1 LFSDD
6 EGQEVVKN
14 ENVEAFNEYEELR
27 ARNIVRNNGIMAEL
41 GLQPNSLSRDV
52 QDHNKRKVKVC
63 ISLIRFSM
71 TLIPSKSKRGVN
83 QLTPF
88 PKPIKHDD
96 HSPALPTPF
105 PVIVLRRKVLRK
117 RKRTAT
123 WYHVE
128 ASVQFKVFFSK
139 FIIISLLNVS
149 NGNSGK
155 GKETALLSL
164 RTPKKKSPSSNSVV
178 KRGKFESFLAAGT
191 PSRENSFATPA
202 VRDSSN
208 PSSASASSSSS
219 LVPARTTNQTSGGF
233 ILDV

>member
-1 LFSDD
+1 M
-6 EGQEVVKN
+6 
-14 ENVEAFNEYEELR
+14 
-27 ARNIVRNNGIMAEL
+27 RNNGIMAEL

-71 TLIPSKSKRGVN
+71 TLIPSKSERGVN

-128 ASVQFKVFFSK
+128 ASVQFKVSFSK
-139 FIIISLLNVS
+139 FIIILLLKVS
-149 NGNSGK
+149 NCNSGK
-155 GKETALLSL
+155 GVETALLGL
-164 RTPKKKSPSSNSVV
+164 RTPMKKSPSSNAVL
-178 KRGKFESFLAAGT
+178 KRGKFECVLAA
-191 PSRENSFATPA
+191 
-202 VRDSSN
+202 
-208 PSSASASSSSS
+208 
-219 LVPARTTNQTSGGF
+219 
-233 ILDV
+233 